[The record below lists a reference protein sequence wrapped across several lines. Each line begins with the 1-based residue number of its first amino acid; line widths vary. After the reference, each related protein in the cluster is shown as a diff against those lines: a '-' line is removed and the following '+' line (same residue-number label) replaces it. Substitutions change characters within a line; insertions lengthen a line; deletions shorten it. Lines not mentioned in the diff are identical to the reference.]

1 MRFFKSQIIT
11 RVNNEISD
19 RVPQNFYL
27 YQNYPNP
34 FNPAT
39 VISYQLPVNSYV
51 TLKVFDLIGREV
63 AVLVNERKDAGRYS
77 VEWNARLRS
86 ANFGGLASGVYFYTL
101 QAGEYRDTK
110 RMLLLK

>member
-1 MRFFKSQIIT
+1 MPKTFMLS
-11 RVNNEISD
+11 
-19 RVPQNFYL
+19 
-27 YQNYPNP
+27 QNYPNP

-39 VISYQLPVNSYV
+39 VISYQLSVNSYV
-51 TLKVFDLIGREV
+51 TLKVYDLLGREV
-63 AVLVNERKDAGRYS
+63 AILVNERKDAGRYS
-77 VEWNARLRS
+77 VQWDARLRS